1 MKALRKI
8 LFAFFLLTLAA
19 YFVAV
24 VIPAITFY
32 RSAQRDVRA
41 EIEALDAP
49 LNRIDEVLKEK
60 GALSGFDGII
70 DEKTKAIEADIND
83 IRQAKD
89 KDVVVS
95 RLQSI
100 SAALSFIRTRLG
112 QEQSKGEAAVKELHD
127 RVNALKKKV
136 EPEDSLSSL
145 LGTALER
152 GGAVLLTIIWPLV
165 ILAIFF
171 YIVRAEDAPKRL
183 RELFKGVKSFE
194 ASPTGIKL
202 ETSGGEEAKAR
213 TEAVHASFREAA
225 KKRYAWWVDK
235 KGIRNK
241 LERVLAVVSK
251 HFADNGKQLPEYRCT
266 LHVPDIV
273 FADTLSQLVD
283 YLPAGAGSGRIF
295 SVRFGLIGKVW
306 RQLKP
311 ETRGNVPKAGTE
323 VERLIQEWGM
333 TKAEA
338 EHAGR
343 GRPSF
348 LCVPLEDEKEGPVGV
363 FYMDSEQED
372 AFKID
377 KPDAELHDLIV
388 RECKAKGLTEALAKM
403 KDDLS
408 GDAPLIRIYER

>member
-1 MKALRKI
+1 MKTLRNLFLVI
-8 LFAFFLLTLAA
+8 LLLTLAA
-19 YFVAV
+19 YFVV
-24 VIPAITFY
+24 VVVPAITFY
-32 RSAQRDVRA
+32 RSAQRAERA
-41 EIEALDAP
+41 DIEALDAP
-49 LNRIDEVLKEK
+49 LNRLGEVLKEK

-70 DEKTKAIEADIND
+70 DEKTKTIEADIND

-89 KDVVVS
+89 KEVVVS

-100 SAALSFIRTRLG
+100 SAALSFIKTRLG
-112 QEQSKGEAAVKELHD
+112 QERGKGEEAVKNLETK
-127 RVNALKKKV
+127 VAALKQRV
-136 EPEDSLSSL
+136 GPEDSWDKLV
-145 LGTALER
+145 GTVIER
-152 GGAVLLTIIWPLV
+152 GGGVLLTIIWPLV
-165 ILAIFF
+165 FLAVLF
-171 YIVRAEDAPKRL
+171 YLLRADGAPERL
-183 RELFKGVKSFE
+183 RGLFKGVKSFE
-194 ASPTGIKL
+194 ASATGFKV
-202 ETSGGEEAKAR
+202 ETSEGEAAKTK
-213 TEAVHASFREAA
+213 TEETFASFREAA
-225 KKRYAWWVDK
+225 RKRYAWWVDK

-241 LERVLAVVSK
+241 LERVLGAVSK
-251 HFADNGKQLPEYRCT
+251 YFADKGKQLPEYRCT

-273 FADTLSQLVD
+273 FAETLSQLLD

-348 LCVPLEDEKEGPVGV
+348 LCVPLEDEKEGPVGM
-363 FYMDSEQED
+363 FYMDSEETD
-372 AFKID
+372 AFKTD

-388 RECKAKGLTEALAKM
+388 RECNAKGLTEALAKM
-403 KDDLS
+403 KDELS
-408 GDAPLIRIYER
+408 GNAPLIRIYER